1 MDSVREGLILYG
13 RRSSW
18 DDPVKFMLD
27 SWPWSTPPSG
37 LEVGVFEIVL
47 IFFNSS
53 KQDLT
58 HIRPE
63 DVGYDQHSQMMASS
77 RTSSR
82 PQSGTV
88 GVGDPGVMDQEQTRE
103 DPLFNMLM
111 TLQEAATTQPG
122 DL

>member
-37 LEVGVFEIVL
+37 LE
-47 IFFNSS
+47 
-53 KQDLT
+53 DLT

-63 DVGYDQHSQMMASS
+63 DVGYDHQSQMFRSS

-88 GVGDPGVMDQEQTRE
+88 GGGEQVVQVDQEQTRE

-111 TLQEAATTQPG
+111 TLQEAANTQPG

>member
-47 IFFNSS
+47 IFFNSLPDKIS
-53 KQDLT
+53 YLGATIIITGSLVVAFK
-58 HIRPE
+58 E
-63 DVGYDQHSQMMASS
+63 
-77 RTSSR
+77 
-82 PQSGTV
+82 
-88 GVGDPGVMDQEQTRE
+88 
-103 DPLFNMLM
+103 
-111 TLQEAATTQPG
+111 LQNNEPKN
-122 DL
+122 